1 MKILGIHVG
10 HDSSAALVVDGQV
23 VAVWPD
29 EDGWMERPQT
39 VKEGFNRRFWNL
51 IEQFGKPTG
60 EHLLLNPSFNLVC
73 DPIVYHLRE
82 TAHCFYSN
90 GLNVRAP
97 DNFMLEQE
105 AQFSSR

>member
-1 MKILGIHVG
+1 MKILGIHIG
-10 HDSSAALVVDGQV
+10 HDSSAALVGEGQI

-60 EHLLLNPSFNLVC
+60 EHLLLNPSSNLVC
-73 DPIVYHLRE
+73 DPIVNHLRE
-82 TAHCFYSN
+82 TARCFYNS

-105 AQFSSR
+105 AQLSSR